1 MEAEQLL
8 RKYADGTRRF
18 ININLSE
25 VDLSH
30 ACLMH
35 INLRNAC
42 LSVANLTGV
51 NLSQANLRGA
61 NFNVAKL
68 TGAKLSQANL
78 YGANLNVANLTRAD
92 LGGADLRHASLL
104 RAEAMRANFYK
115 ANLSDANLSGAVLS
129 EANLSYSNFYGANLS
144 EVNLSRASMIGAN
157 LVRATFRRTN
167 MRGADLSGANFHASE
182 LRRVCLSGAKLVE
195 ADLREANLR
204 WADLSGANLAGADLS
219 GAKLSG
225 ANLTGAN
232 LTGANLADT
241 SLVYSDLSHARLIGT
256 DWRGSDL
263 SGAILTGA
271 KLHGVSRCG
280 LTAEGVTCDWV
291 DMSVAGDGS
300 EIQQLT
306 PEQVEAFFNA
316 VLPNVQL
323 AIDLALDLGTQI
335 ALLTIY
341 YQFAQTFK
349 KFFARSPSILVEPRR
364 TTLIFELDSDMWLF
378 AMAYVVSLPF
388 SESSGIQMQLDRL
401 LDLLCTKER
410 EQVGASQL
418 LHIQRLRMAFHQTRD
433 TMSRQPPVDPETC
446 GVTINHDFLEA
457 PIYLSLTNSDNQTLD
472 IYRSAQ
478 FGKRTTQG
486 GLTQTGDPDFVSQR
500 SPNSSLPE
508 SPAVFDFVKI
518 AATSNDTPKL

>member
-18 ININLSE
+18 IGVNLSE

-30 ACLMH
+30 ASLMH

-51 NLSQANLRGA
+51 NLCQANLRGA
-61 NFNVAKL
+61 NCNVAKL
-68 TGAKLSQANL
+68 AGAKLTQANL
-78 YGANLNVANLTRAD
+78 YGANLNVANLIRAD
-92 LGGADLRHASLL
+92 LSQADLRHASLL
-104 RAEAMRANFYK
+104 RTEAMRANFCK
-115 ANLSDANLSGAVLS
+115 ANLSDANLSGAILS
-129 EANLSYSNFYGANLS
+129 EANLSYSNFCGANLS
-144 EVNLSRASMIGAN
+144 EVNLSRASMVGAN

-167 MRGADLSGANFHASE
+167 LRGADLSGANFHASE

-241 SLVYSDLSHARLIGT
+241 SLVYTDLSHARLIGV
-256 DWRGSDL
+256 DWRGTDL
-263 SGAILTGA
+263 SGAILTGS
-271 KLHGVSRCG
+271 KLYGVSRCG
-280 LTAEGVTCDWV
+280 LVAEEVTCDWV
-291 DMSVAGDGS
+291 DMSPNGDGS

-306 PEQVEAFFNA
+306 PEQVETFFNA
-316 VLPNVQL
+316 VLPSVQL
-323 AIDLALDLGTQI
+323 SIDMALELDTQI

-341 YQFAQTFK
+341 YQLAQVLK
-349 KFFARSPSILVEPRR
+349 KNFTVCPSILVDPRR

-388 SESSGIQMQLDRL
+388 MEAPEIHTQLDRL
-401 LDLLCTKER
+401 LDILCTKER
-410 EQVGASQL
+410 EQLGASQL
-418 LHIQRLRMAFHQTRD
+418 LQIQRLRMAFHQTRD
-433 TMSRQPPVDPETC
+433 LMRQKPIKPDTC
-446 GVTINHDFLEA
+446 GLPINHNFLA
-457 PIYLSLTNSDNQTLD
+457 ASTQLTLTNSDNQVLD
-472 IYRSAQ
+472 VYRSSQ
-478 FGKRTTQG
+478 FGKRSS
-486 GLTQTGDPDFVSQR
+486 LTSAQINRDSDASETLP
-500 SPNSSLPE
+500 PNSSLPQ

-518 AATSNDTPKL
+518 AATSNDTRKP